1 MHGSAD
7 DYVRSLTQRI
17 GREVKERREALGLS
31 AYTLAKAAGV
41 TDQTI
46 LNLEQGQCPNGNWTA
61 TLMRIAVRF
70 DRTLSELVSAAERRG
85 ER

>member
-1 MHGSAD
+1 VHGSPD
-7 DYVRSLTQRI
+7 DYVCSLNQRI
-17 GREVKERREALGLS
+17 GAEVKSRREALGLS

-46 LNLEQGQCPNGNWTA
+46 LNLEQGLCPNGPWAA

-70 DRTLSELVSAAERRG
+70 GTTFSELVAAAERR
-85 ER
+85 R

>member
-1 MHGSAD
+1 MHGSPE
-7 DYVRSLTQRI
+7 DYVRSLNRRI
-17 GREVKERREALGLS
+17 GAEVKERREALGLS

-46 LNLEQGQCPNGNWTA
+46 LNIEQGLCPNGPWVA

-70 DRTLSELVSAAERRG
+70 GTTLSELAAAAERRQ
-85 ER
+85 